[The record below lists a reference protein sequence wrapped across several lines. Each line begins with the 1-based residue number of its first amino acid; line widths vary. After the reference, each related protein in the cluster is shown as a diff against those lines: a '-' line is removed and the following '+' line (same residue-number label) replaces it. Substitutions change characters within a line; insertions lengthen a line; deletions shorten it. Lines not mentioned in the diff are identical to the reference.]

1 MCFLYMFDMLDF
13 DENGSV
19 CASNKYDLAHAR
31 SNFLYLVSKYNQNY
45 LQENGI
51 SCPAFFKEELPKLL
65 NDVSN
70 GGNFEKA
77 KKTVLS
83 NCLPKVQLFAEK
95 SKSDRELVA
104 LLNENASIKDEEFA
118 QKFSKVVNNLQLSYV
133 ITMISG
139 KLFEKV
145 ALQTAS
151 SNVLTDSK
159 SRSKTFKD
167 IIKYNGLV
175 LSADR
180 VKENSLSVKD
190 FITSIA

>member
-1 MCFLYMFDMLDF
+1 MLDF

-51 SCPAFFKEELPKLL
+51 SCPAFFKEELTDILS
-65 NDVSN
+65 DVAN

-77 KKTVLS
+77 KKVVLN
-83 NCLPKVQLFAEK
+83 NCLPKVQLFAQK
-95 SKSDRELVA
+95 SKNDRELIA
-104 LLNENASIKDEEFA
+104 QLNENASIKDEEFA
-118 QKFSKVVNNLQLSYV
+118 HKFDKVVNSLQLGYI

-145 ALQTAS
+145 AIQTAN
-151 SNVLTDSK
+151 SNVLSDCK
-159 SRSKTFKD
+159 IRSKAFKD

-190 FITSIA
+190 FLTSIA